1 MPPNFRAVFF
11 SFFINGVPVMA
22 MKQAFGSV
30 FSILMPISPYWLRCP
45 SSISTKMLGS
55 VNGVRMPR
63 TAVSNLL
70 IIVVMTASLLLLS
83 SSTSLL
89 PVVAFSTRIWHLR
102 NVPVICRSRSVRSVT
117 RMIFGLRISLSRMM
131 ACASITIVSD
141 LPLPCVCQMTPP
153 RRRPPSMWRMRCI
166 VCRTAKYCW

>member
-55 VNGVRMPR
+55 VNGVRIPR

-89 PVVAFSTRIWHLR
+89 PVVAFLDANLTQERPR
-102 NVPVICRSRSVRSVT
+102 NLSVESVRSVT
-117 RMIFGLRISLSRMM
+117 RG
-131 ACASITIVSD
+131 
-141 LPLPCVCQMTPP
+141 
-153 RRRPPSMWRMRCI
+153 
-166 VCRTAKYCW
+166 